1 MRSDGGAVTRVK
13 AGGATAG
20 VSGAATSVSAG
31 MSAGSL
37 RMPSS
42 SPSTTRDA
50 GAQRHE
56 HRERDAGEYTPSGS
70 RHHVEQRSK
79 KWDDR
84 PS

>member
-1 MRSDGGAVTRVK
+1 MAIELTAHTEPGARLVAIADGLREQL
-13 AGGATAG
+13 
-20 VSGAATSVSAG
+20 AARA
-31 MSAGSL
+31 AEHD
-37 RMPSS
+37 
-42 SPSTTRDA
+42 RDA